1 MFSAIMSSLFFSFLL
16 HSFFSIWDL
25 IPYKIVLQ
33 VLVALFF
40 FPVVFFF
47 FPIFISVCIIS
58 VNLSL
63 SSLVLFSL
71 LLCPSPDKLIKK
83 ILSLYYLIFVSSIY
97 PGSFFI

>member
-47 FPIFISVCIIS
+47 FPNFY
-58 VNLSL
+58 
-63 SSLVLFSL
+63 FSL
-71 LLCPSPDKLIKK
+71 HNFCEPVFKFTGFVFSSA
-83 ILSLYYLIFVSSIY
+83 LSIS
-97 PGSFFI
+97 